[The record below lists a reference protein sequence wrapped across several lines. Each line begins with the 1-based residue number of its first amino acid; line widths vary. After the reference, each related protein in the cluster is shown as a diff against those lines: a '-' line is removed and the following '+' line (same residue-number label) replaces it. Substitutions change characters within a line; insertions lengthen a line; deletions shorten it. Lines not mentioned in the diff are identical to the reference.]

1 MQKKYTS
8 SSRISLSPHKIFLRK
23 RIFRLLDNSRDNPIV
38 WVCGPAGSGK
48 TTLLNSYIK
57 DRDLPSLWYQ
67 LESND
72 RDIESFFYNLSLAA
86 AKSHQ
91 RKQFP
96 LLTTENLLDI
106 KSYTRQF
113 FQDLYSRLKAP
124 SVIVFDNLQ
133 EVLHARNFHQL
144 LCDGLSVIPE
154 GITVVLIGRNTFP
167 QTLLSLRSNVAFVG
181 WDKLR
186 LTHVESKEIIR
197 FLGHQDFSDEMI
209 CQIYESTEG
218 WMVGLRLMLEMERQK
233 RPFPISIADSIPEEI
248 IDYFNTNI
256 SQRIDNQ
263 TLDFLLKT
271 AWLPQFTDAMAENLS
286 GCSQINRILDYLSH
300 NHLFLERK
308 RVSTK
313 TFYRYPFLFRNFLLH
328 HASEIFPMSTL
339 SSIQNSATK
348 LMEEHGLT
356 SDGDEIFYSLLDWK
370 GDLRFS
376 SNPKTSIT
384 NRYWPLKIHTLGRF
398 ELVRYNKPIELSR
411 KAPKKLFTMLK
422 ALIVLGGKDVSETQI
437 SDILWP
443 ETEGDK
449 AHNSFKTTLSRLR
462 QLIDIQDAILI
473 HEGQIT
479 LNPEL
484 CWVDLWEFE
493 RLLDHAEDAAR
504 LGYREKSFR
513 YIERSVGMY
522 QGNFL
527 SGDIAEPWIFFIRDR
542 SRDRLFRNLI
552 KLGTYLED
560 KNQFEKAL
568 DCYIKGVEIYELA
581 EEFYQKLIKCY
592 HRLGRN
598 DEALNVYDGLK
609 RILAATIKRSPSS
622 KTECI
627 VKTLLI
633 Q

>member
-1 MQKKYTS
+1 MERKYTS
-8 SSRISLSPHKIFLRK
+8 STRINISPHSVFLRK
-23 RIFRLLDNSRDNPIV
+23 RLFRLLDDRESPIV
-38 WVCGPAGSGK
+38 WVCGPTGSGK
-48 TTLLNSYIK
+48 TTLLNSYIEN
-57 DRDLPSLWYQ
+57 RGLSSLWYQ
-67 LESND
+67 LEAGD
-72 RDIESFFYNLSLAA
+72 RCVETLFYNLSLAT
-86 AKSHQ
+86 AKSYQ
-91 RKQFP
+91 RKPFL
-96 LLTTENLLDI
+96 LLTTENLLNI
-106 KSYTRQF
+106 KSYTQQF
-113 FQDLYSRLKAP
+113 FQDLYSRLKTP
-124 SVIVFDNLQ
+124 SMVVLDNLQ
-133 EVLHARNFHQL
+133 EVFPARNFHQL

-167 QTLLSLRSNVAFVG
+167 QTLVSLRSNVAFIG

-186 LTHVESKEIIR
+186 LTHAKSKELTR
-197 FLGHQDFSDEMI
+197 FLGHKDFSSEMI
-209 CQIYESTEG
+209 RQLYEITEG
-218 WMVGLRLMLEMERQK
+218 WMAGLILMLDIARQK
-233 RPFPISIADSIPEEI
+233 RPFPISIADPIPEEI

-256 SQRIDNQ
+256 FQRIDNQ

-271 AWLPQFTDAMAENLS
+271 AWLSQFTDAMAENLS
-286 GCSQINRILDYLSH
+286 GGGQINRILDYLNH

-308 RVSTK
+308 RVGTR
-313 TFYRYPFLFRNFLLH
+313 TFYRYQFLFRNFLLH
-328 HASEIFPMSTL
+328 QAREILPMSTL

-348 LMEEHGLT
+348 LMEEHGLIP
-356 SDGDEIFYSLLDWK
+356 DGDEIFYSLLDWK

-376 SNPKTSIT
+376 SNLKASIT
-384 NRYWPLKIHTLGRF
+384 NRYWPLKIYTLGRF
-398 ELVRYNKPIELSR
+398 ELPRDNKPIEPSR
-411 KAPKKLFTMLK
+411 KEPRKPFTMLK
-422 ALIVLGGKDVSETQI
+422 TLIALGGKDVSETQI

-462 QLIDIQDAILI
+462 QLIGIQDAILI

-479 LNPEL
+479 LNPGL

-493 RLLDHAEDAAR
+493 RLLDNAEDAAR
-504 LGYREKSFR
+504 LGYKVKSLR
-513 YIERSVGMY
+513 YIESSVGIY
-522 QGNFL
+522 HGNFL
-527 SGDIAEPWIFFIRDR
+527 AGDIAEPWTFFIRDR

-560 KNQFEKAL
+560 ENQFEKAL
-568 DCYIKGVEIYELA
+568 ECYIKGIEIYELA

-598 DEALNVYDGLK
+598 DEALNVYDRLK

-633 Q
+633 E